1 MQLLLSPTSPYA
13 RAVRIALMLKGLDD
27 ECTVGWVDPASDT
40 PELVQA
46 NPMSRVPT
54 LLLDDGT
61 ALTETALILQYLDR
75 RVPHPPLIPSASANS
90 ELALAGRALAMMD
103 AALWIMNNCKYL
115 GADANDNALGERRLG
130 TLRRSLE
137 DFKTNP
143 PRPVGQVVGM
153 GQILLQVAIE
163 YLEFRFPELE
173 ATETSGLADWGK
185 PLRKLEPFHLTE
197 PH

>member
-13 RAVRIALMLKGLDD
+13 RAVRIALMLKGLDS
-27 ECTVGWVDPASDT
+27 ECTTRWVDPGSDT
-40 PELVQA
+40 PELIEA

-90 ELALAGRALAMMD
+90 ELALAGRALAMLD
-103 AALWIMNNCKYL
+103 AALWIMNNRKYL
-115 GADANDNALGERRLG
+115 GVEANSNALGERRIG
-130 TLRRSLE
+130 TIKRSLE
-137 DFKTNP
+137 AFQAAP
-143 PRPVGQVVGM
+143 PRPVGQVIGM
-153 GQILLQVAIE
+153 GQLLLQVALE
-163 YLEFRFPELE
+163 YLEFRLPELE
-173 ATETSGLADWGK
+173 AVKTSGLAEWGK
-185 PLRKLEPFHLTE
+185 PLRKLEAFQLTE

>member
-13 RAVRIALMLKGLDD
+13 RAIRIALMLKGLDD

-75 RVPHPPLIPSASANS
+75 RVPHP
-90 ELALAGRALAMMD
+90 R
-103 AALWIMNNCKYL
+103 
-115 GADANDNALGERRLG
+115 
-130 TLRRSLE
+130 
-137 DFKTNP
+137 
-143 PRPVGQVVGM
+143 
-153 GQILLQVAIE
+153 
-163 YLEFRFPELE
+163 
-173 ATETSGLADWGK
+173 
-185 PLRKLEPFHLTE
+185 
-197 PH
+197 

>member
-13 RAVRIALMLKGLDD
+13 RAVRIALMLKGLDS
-27 ECTVGWVDPASDT
+27 ECTTRWVDPASDT
-40 PELVQA
+40 PELVEA

-75 RVPHPPLIPSASANS
+75 RVPNPPLIPSANANT
-90 ELALAGRALAMMD
+90 ELALAGRALAMLD
-103 AALWIMNNCKYL
+103 AALWIMNNRKYL
-115 GADANDNALGERRLG
+115 GAEANNNALGERRMG

-137 DFKTNP
+137 AFRENP
-143 PRPVGQVVGM
+143 PRPVGQVVGI
-153 GQILLQVAIE
+153 GQLLLQVAIE
-163 YLEFRFPELE
+163 YLEFRLPELE
-173 ATETSGLADWGK
+173 ATKTSGLGDWGK
-185 PLRKLEPFHLTE
+185 PLRKLEPFQLTE

>member
-13 RAVRIALMLKGLDD
+13 RAIRIALMLKGLDD

-75 RVPHPPLIPSASANS
+75 RAPHPPLIPSANANS
-90 ELALAGRALAMMD
+90 ELALAGRALAMLD
-103 AALWIMNNCKYL
+103 AALWIMNNRKYL
-115 GADANDNALGERRLG
+115 GATANDNALGERRME
-130 TLRRSLE
+130 TLKRTLAS
-137 DFKTNP
+137 FKETP
-143 PRPVGQVVGM
+143 PRAVGQVVGM
-153 GQILLQVAIE
+153 GQLLLQVAIE
-163 YLEFRFPELE
+163 YLEFRLPELK
-173 ATETSGLADWGK
+173 ATKTSGLGDWGK
-185 PLRKLEPFHLTE
+185 PLRKLEAFQLTE
-197 PH
+197 PQ